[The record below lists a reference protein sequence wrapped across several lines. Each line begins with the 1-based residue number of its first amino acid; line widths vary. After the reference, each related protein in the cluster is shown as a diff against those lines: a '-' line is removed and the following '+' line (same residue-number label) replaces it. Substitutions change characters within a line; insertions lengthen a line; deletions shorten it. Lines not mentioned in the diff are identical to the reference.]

1 MRGRPTSSQITPINQ
16 ARKEEKQPEKVQ
28 LSKKNNR

>member
-16 ARKEEKQPEKVQ
+16 ARKEEKQSEKGTII
-28 LSKKNNR
+28 

>member
-16 ARKEEKQPEKVQ
+16 PRKEEKQPEKVQ
-28 LSKKNNR
+28 LSKKK